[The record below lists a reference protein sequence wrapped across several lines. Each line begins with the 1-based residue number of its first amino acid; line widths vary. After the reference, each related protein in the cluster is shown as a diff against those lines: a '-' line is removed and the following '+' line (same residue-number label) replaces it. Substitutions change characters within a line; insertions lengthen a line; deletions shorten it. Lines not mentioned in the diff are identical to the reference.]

1 MVVGAAPGIN
11 TPEVVRQREQ
21 GEELLLTP
29 IPPTGVLVL
38 LMVLALKTEPTEVLV
53 LLMATM
59 AVLVLETEPTE
70 VLLLKTELMG
80 GLVLETGRS

>member
-1 MVVGAAPGIN
+1 MVVGAERGIN
-11 TPEVVRQREQ
+11 TPGVVRQREQ

-59 AVLVLETEPTE
+59 GALVLETEPTE
-70 VLLLKTELMG
+70 VLLLKTGLMG

>member
-1 MVVGAAPGIN
+1 MVVGAGLGIN

-53 LLMATM
+53 LLMGTM
-59 AVLVLETEPTE
+59 GALVLETEPTE
-70 VLLLKTELMG
+70 VLLLKTGLMG